1 VAKLN
6 IQKLKK
12 IEGGIYEL
20 QRVNKTDIE
29 KYKEDCKNN
38 ILRINQ
44 SIEELEIKRSVYEKE
59 IIIANGL
66 LEK

>member
-1 VAKLN
+1 MAELN
-6 IQKLKK
+6 IRKLKK

-20 QRVNKTDIE
+20 QRVNKADIE
-29 KYKEDCKNN
+29 RYKEDCKNN